1 MLKKLLFFALF
12 VLYFQNVTAG
22 IVILNGLSHT
32 YKVENGKVYQ
42 GSLEIENTGTAPQN
56 VKIFLQDL
64 NYTSDGTIQYSAP
77 LSSSK
82 SNAKWIKINTNLLT
96 LKGKEKTVV
105 RYEITV
111 PQSVAG
117 SGSFWSV
124 IMVEPV
130 DDIKPSDKQAG
141 INITSIVRYAVQ
153 IITDY
158 KSEDAKP
165 EFKFEKV
172 RVDSQ
177 DKKKILKIAIAN
189 TGNLFT
195 KAIASVE
202 IYNSKNGEKLGTFS
216 SQALGLLPGTSKTFD
231 IDISKMAASKY
242 AAVVLATDEDDNAF
256 ALNVELDV
264 K

>member
-1 MLKKLLFFALF
+1 MLRKVMLFALF
-12 VLYFQNVTAG
+12 IFYFQNVSAG

-32 YKVENGKVYQ
+32 YKVEGGQVYQ
-42 GSLEIENTGTAPQN
+42 GSLEIENTGKETQN

-64 NYTSDGTIQYSAP
+64 TYNSDGSIQYLAP
-77 LSSSK
+77 QTNAK
-82 SNAKWIKINTNLLT
+82 SNAKWIKLNTNLLT

-111 PQSVAG
+111 PQSVVD
-117 SGSFWSV
+117 SGSYWSV

-153 IITDY
+153 IITDL
-158 KSEDAKP
+158 KAENAKP

-177 DKKKILKIAIAN
+177 DRKKILKVAIAN

-195 KAIASVE
+195 KTIATVE
-202 IYNSKNGEKLGTFS
+202 IYNNKNGEKLGTFS

-231 IDISKMAASKY
+231 IDISKMAAGKY
-242 AAVVLATDEDDNAF
+242 SAVVLATDEDENAF